1 MAVNK
6 CDPRGSYKNLGD
18 MVAVACSN
26 PLLISCMNALS
37 ATVLAGF
44 DGADGGMKFWEIGA
58 VCKGFV
64 YTTERH

>member
-18 MVAVACSN
+18 MVAADRSN

-44 DGADGGMKFWEIGA
+44 DGAVRDMKFCEMGR